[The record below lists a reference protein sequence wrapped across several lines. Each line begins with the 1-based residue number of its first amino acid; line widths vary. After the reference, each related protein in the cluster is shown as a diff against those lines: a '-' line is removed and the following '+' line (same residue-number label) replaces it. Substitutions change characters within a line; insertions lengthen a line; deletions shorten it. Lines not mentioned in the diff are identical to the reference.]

1 MSTNRIRMKAK
12 HFHIHV
18 SAEQLAALKAA
29 MARTAQQIKAFS
41 IASAK
46 ASRPLRKAWEA
57 GYQAGF
63 ADARNV
69 QQSSN

>member
-1 MSTNRIRMKAK
+1 MSINRIRMKAERFY
-12 HFHIHV
+12 FHV
-18 SAEQLAALKAA
+18 NAEQLAALKAA

-63 ADARNV
+63 TAARNV
-69 QQSSN
+69 QQSPN